1 MNMKQNQTNQS
12 FGEFFRNRRV
22 FQGLTL
28 RLFCERFGYD
38 PGNISRIER
47 NILPPTI
54 DEEKL
59 SGYATALQ
67 ISKGSEEWVQFF
79 DLAYSAKGVVP
90 VDLNQNTATILP
102 AFFRTMRNKKLNR
115 EKMEKLIKILNE

>member
-1 MNMKQNQTNQS
+1 MKNKQNLY
-12 FGEFFRNRRV
+12 FGLFFREKRISLG
-22 FQGLTL
+22 FTL
-28 RLFCERFGYD
+28 RSFCERFGYD

-47 NILPPTI
+47 NILPPSL

-67 ISKGSEEWVQFF
+67 IPKESEEWVQFF
-79 DLAYSAKGVVP
+79 DLAYSSKGVIP
-90 VDLNQNTATILP
+90 TDINNSSKTILP

-115 EKMEKLIKILNE
+115 EKIEKLIKVLNE